1 MGSERIAAVQIET
14 MEDLLEDQLREI
26 YGAERQFAAEL
37 PKLIWQTTSL
47 SIRLALSDQFQET
60 ERQIDRLGEAFTL
73 LGKPPRGAYCPG
85 IQSFLDEADRAARR
99 VGRGGYLDAAT
110 VGSSQRVARYALATY
125 SRAMAYA
132 KLLDYREIAALLEE
146 SLMEERITID
156 TLARLAEDAVDEP
169 VIHMAVVPRH
179 AEPMLRQA

>member
-1 MGSERIAAVQIET
+1 VQIET

-47 SIRLALSDQFQET
+47 SLRLALSDQFQET
-60 ERQIDRLGEAFTL
+60 ERQIDRLGESFTH
-73 LGKPPRGAYCPG
+73 LGKPARGAYCPG

-99 VGRGGYLDAAT
+99 GGRGAYLDAAT
-110 VGSSQRVARYALATY
+110 IGSAQRVARYAMATY

-132 KLLDYREIAALLEE
+132 KLLDQREIAVLLEE
-146 SLMEERITID
+146 SLMEERAMID

-169 VIHMAVVPRH
+169 ALRVADVPRH